1 MRGEFMAFLKQ
12 YGIIGLAIAVI
23 IEGGRQRAQIRLPT
37 EYPAITRGS

>member
-12 YGIIGLAIAVI
+12 YGIIDLAIAVI
-23 IEGGRQRAQIRLPT
+23 IEGGRQRAQSRLTT